1 MSESIISGMPIKIG
15 TGFFDLINKN
25 NKISQ
30 NSFYFERK
38 LIFDDDDYHE
48 PFNFEID
55 PKYFE

>member
-1 MSESIISGMPIKIG
+1 MPIKIG